1 MISIKFVTFVCLLFI
16 GSIYSA
22 VVEDSND
29 AKLLVSKTVINNYVV
44 EGLNL
49 TVKYTIYNIGNVYV
63 YFGFKKYLNKK
74 ILFIIL
80 ICLALL

>member
-1 MISIKFVTFVCLLFI
+1 MISIKFVVFVSLLFI

-22 VVEDSND
+22 VVEDAND
-29 AKLLVSKTVINNYVV
+29 AKLLISKAVINNYVV

-63 YFGFKKYLNKK
+63 
-74 ILFIIL
+74 
-80 ICLALL
+80 